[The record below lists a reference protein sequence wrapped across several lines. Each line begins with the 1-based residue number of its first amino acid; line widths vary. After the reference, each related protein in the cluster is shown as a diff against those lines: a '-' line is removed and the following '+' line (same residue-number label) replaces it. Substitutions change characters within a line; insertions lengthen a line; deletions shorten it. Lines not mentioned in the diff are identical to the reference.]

1 MRVQASGGVNIGPD
15 NIDPG
20 GTNLNVEG
28 TINSTGITATNG
40 TITNLTVSGTLTQGA
55 SAFALRLGPGGRIA
69 AVPYQ
74 IPAAEAARDRG
85 ALQRLSLT
93 HTIGRQMLIQ
103 RQRLRGPGRQGPN
116 NQRPNNQRPN
126 NQRPRGGQNLR
137 PERAPQQPVN
147 RPQRLPGQ
155 PRPRQRKN
163 IFNQPK
169 R

>member
-1 MRVQASGGVNIGPD
+1 
-15 NIDPG
+15 
-20 GTNLNVEG
+20 
-28 TINSTGITATNG
+28 
-40 TITNLTVSGTLTQGA
+40 LTQGA
-55 SAFALRLGPGGRIA
+55 SAFALRPGPGGRLA

-85 ALQRLSLT
+85 TLQRLSLT
-93 HTIGRQMLIQ
+93 HTIGRQMLNQ

-116 NQRPNNQRPN
+116 NQRP
-126 NQRPRGGQNLR
+126 RGGQN
-137 PERAPQQPVN
+137 PERAPRQPLN

-163 IFNQPK
+163 IFNEPK